1 MSTYKDHSDSL
12 SLPYICTLLTLHSYL
27 QYSNTS
33 TLYHLAW
40 EFEKPFI
47 ISFIIYA
54 SLHSAKDKWTIH
66 LLALSQITNFCLLQD
81 DPEIAFTE
89 DDYRRRRA
97 HPNFKSH
104 ISAEKLVVKFGKTNK
119 SKFITYV
126 VASGLTYGAGEEI
139 FHFLFKTAWHGQAP
153 ALQCFGNGQNIVP
166 TIHIKD
172 LASVIVNIC
181 DQNPKVRYLVAV
193 DESKNTLEEM
203 VKVTG

>member
-1 MSTYKDHSDSL
+1 ML
-12 SLPYICTLLTLHSYL
+12 IF
-27 QYSNTS
+27 SNN
-33 TLYHLAW
+33 
-40 EFEKPFI
+40 F
-47 ISFIIYA
+47 SFA
-54 SLHSAKDKWTIH
+54 FT
-66 LLALSQITNFCLLQD
+66 QD
-81 DPEIAFTE
+81 DPEISFTE

-104 ISAEKLVVKFGKTNK
+104 ISAEKLVIKHGKTNK

-126 VASGLTYGAGEEI
+126 VAAGLTYGSGEDI

-172 LASVIVNIC
+172 LAAVIVNIC

-193 DESKNTLEEM
+193 DESKNTLEEI
-203 VKVTG
+203 VKVTICVVFCQVIFCSILVHM

>member
-1 MSTYKDHSDSL
+1 M
-12 SLPYICTLLTLHSYL
+12 IIL
-27 QYSNTS
+27 QNQEGNNDNM
-33 TLYHLAW
+33 LI
-40 EFEKPFI
+40 FNNNF
-47 ISFIIYA
+47 SFA
-54 SLHSAKDKWTIH
+54 FT
-66 LLALSQITNFCLLQD
+66 QD
-81 DPEIAFTE
+81 DPEISFTE

-104 ISAEKLVVKFGKTNK
+104 ISAEKLVIKHGKTNK

-126 VASGLTYGAGEEI
+126 VAAGLTYGSGEDI

-172 LASVIVNIC
+172 LAAVIVNIC

-193 DESKNTLEEM
+193 DESKNTLEEI
-203 VKVTG
+203 VKVTIVCVVLSSHFLFHFGSYMTSE